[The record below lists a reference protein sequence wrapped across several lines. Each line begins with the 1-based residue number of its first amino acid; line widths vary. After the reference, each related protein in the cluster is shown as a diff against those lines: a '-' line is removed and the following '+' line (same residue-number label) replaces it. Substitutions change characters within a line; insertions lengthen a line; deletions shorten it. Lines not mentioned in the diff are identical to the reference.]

1 MQQTRV
7 RVIALRFGNIGEVA
21 ENASRGGGFAQVL
34 PSAKGFCAP
43 FLCRAIVPQQQFGN
57 GQSVEL
63 GGEGRPVSLL
73 AGERQVFLRYLE
85 RRREVTLAVTEGSS
99 DAECPHPHCR
109 AAAG

>member
-1 MQQTRV
+1 MPYRSGRPRPGSV
-7 RVIALRFGNIGEVA
+7 KKPPHAA
-21 ENASRGGGFAQVL
+21 NARARNR
-34 PSAKGFCAP
+34 PPIWKYRKGCCAP

-63 GGEGRPVSLL
+63 GSEGRPVSLL